1 MGIRDGL
8 LVLAG
13 AAAGAAF
20 ALWAAVPGAVDVRR
34 AEGSGPAP
42 SPEVPPPAIRAPAV
56 VVLPAPAPAPTPV
69 AGDGREI
76 ERRTLDLEVEAQRL
90 LLARREGRDSAEGAE
105 DRAADRERA
114 ALEVA
119 PLLDRWRAAAPG
131 EERAAAM
138 KDLAMPLFR
147 LLEAGGPAE
156 HLLVLEESAERGET
170 TAERKWA
177 VIAAHRLG
185 QAPAVDFL
193 LARARSPHPE
203 VRFYGVEGLAWV
215 KGEERDRAVEG
226 VVAGLEDPEPTV
238 RGIAA
243 TSLGLIVA
251 DPARAEAILS
261 RLGRE
266 TDPGAA
272 EAMARAVLRLDPVNG
287 KERVRAA
294 AK

>member
-1 MGIRDGL
+1 MGIRDGF

-20 ALWAAVPGAVDVRR
+20 ALWAAAPGAVD
-34 AEGSGPAP
+34 GPPTSEAR
-42 SPEVPPPAIRAPAV
+42 SVPPPVLPLAPREVPAV
-56 VVLPAPAPAPTPV
+56 PALPVPAIPSASE
-69 AGDGREI
+69 DSREI
-76 ERRTLDLEVEAQRL
+76 GRRALDLEVEAQRL
-90 LLARREGRDSAEGAE
+90 LLPRSEGRDAAEVPRDLAAE
-105 DRAADRERA
+105 REKAAR
-114 ALEVA
+114 EVA

-138 KDLAMPLFR
+138 KELAMPMFR
-147 LLEAGGPAE
+147 LLDAGGPAE
-156 HLLVLEESAERGET
+156 HLLVLEESAEGGET
-170 TAERKWA
+170 AAERKWA

-185 QAPAVDFL
+185 QSPAVDFL
-193 LARARSPHPE
+193 LARARSPHVE

-215 KGEERDRAVEG
+215 RGEERDRAVEG
-226 VVAGLEDPEPTV
+226 VVAGLEDPDPSV

-251 DPARAEAILS
+251 DPARAEAILG
-261 RLGRE
+261 RLARE

-272 EAMARAVLRLDPVNG
+272 EAMTRAVLRLDPANG
-287 KERVRAA
+287 KDRVRAA